1 MDSDLDVVRLRR
13 VLRDLVALS
22 AVPAAWVASEPPAI
36 AAGLADLL
44 VVSLNVDFAFVRL
57 RDPGGGA
64 AVQVARGSP
73 VPGLAEWLQR
83 VLAEGDRLSHGEIF
97 SAAGDD
103 PRAGGGIV
111 IPIGVDAGGG
121 LVAAAC
127 NRPDFPDETD
137 RLLLSVAAN
146 HAATAFRM
154 ARLVEDHR
162 RAEASLRENERQLRH
177 SRDELETKV
186 AERTAELRRIAAEN
200 VRLFEAEKQH
210 TLALAQANRDLVE
223 VVKQQTATSEML
235 RIISNSPIQSVLDA
249 VAENA
254 ARLSDANNA
263 RIWRLEDNLLRLAA
277 SSGESSATMHGR
289 EGLPVDRDTVT
300 GRTAFDRRTVHVH
313 DLAAEDREFPVGSRH
328 VRDEGWR
335 TTLATPLLRAGSPI
349 GVLLVRRTEVRP
361 FSDRQIALLET
372 FAAEAVIAIENA
384 RLFEAEK
391 QHTLALAQANRDLVE
406 AVKQQTATSEML
418 RIISNAPIQSVLDAV
433 TENAARLCNA
443 NNAEIFRLESNVLRL
458 AASHGEIPVVIHAY
472 QGVPV
477 DRETVTGRAAFDR
490 RTIHVH
496 DLAAEEREYPVGSSN
511 AKREGHR
518 TTLATPLLRNGKPI
532 GIILV
537 RRMEVRPF
545 SDEQIALV
553 ETFAD
558 QAVIAIENVRL
569 FEAEKQRTA
578 ELRRNEGY
586 LAEAQRL
593 SHVGTWAFNAS
604 TTLYWSEENYR
615 IWGFDPR
622 QGPPSR
628 ETRLQRIHPDDRER
642 VLEEVE
648 AAVREKRDF
657 AVEFRIILPD
667 GTVKHLELTGR
678 HLFST
683 TGELV
688 EAVGTYVDVTE
699 RKRAQE
705 EHERLRQLE
714 ADLARMN
721 RVSIMGE
728 LAAALVH
735 EITQPVA
742 TARNHARAALNF
754 LDRQPPKLDKV
765 GEALTGVVGDAD
777 RAGEI
782 IDRIRDHVRKAPPR
796 KALFDLNHAIDE
808 VIVLARSAITKN
820 GILVRTLL
828 AEGSF
833 PVRGDRVQ
841 LQQVILNL
849 VLNAVEAMSSV
860 KAGPRELKISTEQ
873 TQENGV
879 LVSVRDSGPG
889 IDPEHVERVFQAFYT
904 TKPSGVGMG
913 LSICRS
919 IIEAHGGRLW
929 ADANEPRGAVFRF
942 TLPGAENEL
951 TNREPRTGTVSA
963 TRHQLVSEDNR

>member
-73 VPGLAEWLQR
+73 IPGLAEWLQR

-162 RAEASLRENERQLRH
+162 RAEASLRDSERQLRH

-384 RLFEAEK
+384 
-391 QHTLALAQANRDLVE
+391 
-406 AVKQQTATSEML
+406 
-418 RIISNAPIQSVLDAV
+418 
-433 TENAARLCNA
+433 
-443 NNAEIFRLESNVLRL
+443 
-458 AASHGEIPVVIHAY
+458 
-472 QGVPV
+472 
-477 DRETVTGRAAFDR
+477 
-490 RTIHVH
+490 
-496 DLAAEEREYPVGSSN
+496 
-511 AKREGHR
+511 
-518 TTLATPLLRNGKPI
+518 
-532 GIILV
+532 
-537 RRMEVRPF
+537 
-545 SDEQIALV
+545 
-553 ETFAD
+553 
-558 QAVIAIENVRL
+558 RL

-860 KAGPRELKISTEQ
+860 KQGPGELKISTEQ

>member
-73 VPGLAEWLQR
+73 IPGLAEWLQR

-154 ARLVEDHR
+154 ARLVDDHQ
-162 RAEASLRENERQLRH
+162 RAEASLRDSERELRKA
-177 SRDELETKV
+177 RDELETKV
-186 AERTAELRRIAAEN
+186 VERTAELRRIAADN

-210 TLALAQANRDLVE
+210 TLALAQANRDLAEAVE
-223 VVKQQTATSEML
+223 QQTATSEML

-384 RLFEAEK
+384 
-391 QHTLALAQANRDLVE
+391 
-406 AVKQQTATSEML
+406 
-418 RIISNAPIQSVLDAV
+418 
-433 TENAARLCNA
+433 
-443 NNAEIFRLESNVLRL
+443 
-458 AASHGEIPVVIHAY
+458 
-472 QGVPV
+472 
-477 DRETVTGRAAFDR
+477 
-490 RTIHVH
+490 
-496 DLAAEEREYPVGSSN
+496 
-511 AKREGHR
+511 
-518 TTLATPLLRNGKPI
+518 
-532 GIILV
+532 
-537 RRMEVRPF
+537 
-545 SDEQIALV
+545 
-553 ETFAD
+553 
-558 QAVIAIENVRL
+558 RL